1 MHSENNPEI
10 SAFQQPENNATAIY
24 EYYSQ
29 MNLFVNTYDKTF
41 GFMPVINSEMRFCVI
56 LFLSRYLKHYPLII
70 SAFFSTINSGEKQ

>member
-1 MHSENNPEI
+1 MHSEKHPEI

-41 GFMPVINSEMRFCVI
+41 GFIPAINSNAP
-56 LFLSRYLKHYPLII
+56 FL
-70 SAFFSTINSGEKQ
+70 AA